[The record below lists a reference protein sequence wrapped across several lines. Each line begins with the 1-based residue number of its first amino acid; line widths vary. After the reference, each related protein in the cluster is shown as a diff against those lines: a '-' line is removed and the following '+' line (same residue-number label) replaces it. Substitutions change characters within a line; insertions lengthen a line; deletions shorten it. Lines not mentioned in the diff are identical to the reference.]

1 MAPLAGAIPVPIAI
15 NTDMPGRARERRQ
28 EETMRIEKLYP
39 MTSAR
44 LMVIDVAATLQAAA
58 LTLSNPGIGLV
69 VVSERHGKAAG
80 VLSKSDLI
88 RHLADR
94 EANASVEALMSRNI
108 ISCSPADELQ
118 ATWQVM
124 VENRIQNMPVLGAD
138 AKPLG
143 VLDIRDALKVLFEQE
158 QLQEHMLANYV
169 AGIGY

>member
-1 MAPLAGAIPVPIAI
+1 
-15 NTDMPGRARERRQ
+15 
-28 EETMRIEKLYP
+28 MRIEKLYP
-39 MTSAR
+39 MTSTR
-44 LMVIDVAATLQAAA
+44 LMVIDVAATLQVAA

-69 VVSERHGKAAG
+69 VVSEENGKAAG

-88 RHLADR
+88 RHLTDR
-94 EANASVEALMSRNI
+94 EAKASVEALMSRNV

-118 ATWQVM
+118 VAWQVM
-124 VENRIQNMPVLGAD
+124 VENRIQNMPVLSAD

-158 QLQEHMLANYV
+158 QLQEHMLANYI

>member
-1 MAPLAGAIPVPIAI
+1 
-15 NTDMPGRARERRQ
+15 
-28 EETMRIEKLYP
+28 MRIEKLYP
-39 MTSAR
+39 MTSTR
-44 LMVIDVAATLQAAA
+44 LMVIDVAATLQVAA

-69 VVSERHGKAAG
+69 VVSEENGKAAG

-88 RHLADR
+88 RHLTDR
-94 EANASVEALMSRNI
+94 EAKASVEALMSRNV

-118 ATWQVM
+118 AAWQVM
-124 VENRIQNMPVLGAD
+124 VENRIQNMPVLSAD

-158 QLQEHMLANYV
+158 QLQEHMLANYI

>member
-1 MAPLAGAIPVPIAI
+1 
-15 NTDMPGRARERRQ
+15 MPGCASKRRQ
-28 EETMRIEKLYP
+28 EGPMRIEKLYP

-58 LTLSNPGIGLV
+58 LTLSNPGIGLA
-69 VVSERHGKAAG
+69 VVSEEGGKAAG

-88 RHLADR
+88 RHLTDR
-94 EANASVEALMSRNI
+94 EPKASVEALMSRSI

-118 ATWQVM
+118 VAWQVM

-158 QLQEHMLANYV
+158 QLQEHMNYI
-169 AGIGY
+169 AGMG

>member
-1 MAPLAGAIPVPIAI
+1 
-15 NTDMPGRARERRQ
+15 
-28 EETMRIEKLYP
+28 MRIEKLYP

-44 LMVIDVAATLQAAA
+44 LMVIDVAATLQVAA

-69 VVSERHGKAAG
+69 VVSEENGKAAG

-88 RHLADR
+88 RHLTDR
-94 EANASVEALMSRNI
+94 EAKASVEALMSRNV

-118 ATWQVM
+118 AAWQVM
-124 VENRIQNMPVLGAD
+124 VENRIQNMPVLSAD

-158 QLQEHMLANYV
+158 QLQEHMLANYI
-169 AGIGY
+169 AGISY